1 MLKINIICI
10 GKIKEKYFTDAV
22 GEYAKR
28 LTAFCK
34 FSVVELN
41 EERIRSNTPNEAQI
55 AEVIEAEGRRILQK
69 IGASDYVAA
78 MCIEGKLLS
87 SEELS
92 ETLDKAALSGKS
104 NVDFIIG
111 GSYGL
116 SGEVKRRADL
126 RLSMSKMTFPHQL
139 ARVILS
145 EQIYRAFEISTNG
158 KYHK

>member
-10 GKIKEKYFTDAV
+10 GKIKEKYFTDAL

-69 IGASDYVAA
+69 IGTSDYVAA

-104 NVDFIIG
+104 TLDFIIG

-116 SGEVKRRADL
+116 SDEVKRRADL